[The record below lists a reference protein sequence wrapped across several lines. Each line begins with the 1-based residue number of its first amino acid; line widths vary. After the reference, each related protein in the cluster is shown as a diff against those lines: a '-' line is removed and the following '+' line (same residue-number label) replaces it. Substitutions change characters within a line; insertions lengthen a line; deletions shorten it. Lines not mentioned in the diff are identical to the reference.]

1 MDNEAC
7 SYSTSTLCV
16 IIIANTIFL
25 VSNVMEYKPT
35 SFSVMKFKYIILL

>member
-7 SYSTSTLCV
+7 PYSTSTLCV
-16 IIIANTIFL
+16 IIIANTI
-25 VSNVMEYKPT
+25 SNVMEYKPT